1 MWFRTS
7 VNRLNVKDYK
17 DDYDDYDDDKDKDK
31 DKDPLECKVA
41 LFGAALQSGYVVMHR
56 HHMPEKREN
65 YAVDG
70 IKTDFIEPSNS
81 LTCYQIIK

>member
-7 VNRLNVKDYK
+7 VNRLNVNDYE
-17 DDYDDYDDDKDKDK
+17 DDYADDDKDKGKDKDKDK

-70 IKTDFIEPSNS
+70 WNKN
-81 LTCYQIIK
+81 